1 MFILLRL
8 LLAERVVTDMCA
20 LELVGIVLALIPR
33 GLSEG
38 LLGDCLDFEALR
50 LLSLDLPRGVGI
62 ALDPIVSSTSSMK
75 QSISFGSI

>member
-8 LLAERVVTDMCA
+8 LLAERVVTDICA

-38 LLGDCLDFEALR
+38 PLGDCLDFEALR

-62 ALDPIVSSTSSMK
+62 ALDPIASSTSSMK